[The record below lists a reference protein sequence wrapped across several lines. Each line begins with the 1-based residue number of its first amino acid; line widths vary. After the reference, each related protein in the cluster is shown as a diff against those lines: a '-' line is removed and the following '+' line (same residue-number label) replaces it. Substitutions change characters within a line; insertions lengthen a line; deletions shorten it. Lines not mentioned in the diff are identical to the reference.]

1 MNKGTLELELKEY
14 RKQAEEILDHLSKGN
29 LSASEFDQLLAEHN
43 NVLLKYNKI
52 ETELLLIGVAPSKR
66 TKRLESILRERK
78 KSK

>member
-43 NVLLKYNKI
+43 NVLLEYNKI

>member
-66 TKRLESILRERK
+66 TKRLESILRGRK